1 MAAANPSP
9 PDVDPVRVAYSS
21 GPSTGWTG
29 WTGWITFASVMM
41 VLLGL
46 FQGIQGL
53 VAIVNDDFYGV
64 TEDGLVV
71 EVDYSV
77 WGWTHL
83 VLGVVIL
90 ISGIGVLSGN
100 LLARTV
106 GVVLA
111 VVSATVNLV
120 YIEAY
125 PVWSLLIIALDIV
138 VIFALT
144 VHGREVRGA

>member
-1 MAAANPSP
+1 MAAANSSPS
-9 PDVDPVRVAYSS
+9 DVDPVRVAYGS
-21 GPSTGWTG
+21 GPGTG

-64 TEDGLVV
+64 TEEGLVV

-83 VLGVVIL
+83 LLGVVIL
-90 ISGIGVLSGN
+90 MSGIGVLSGN

-111 VVSATVNLV
+111 VVSATVNLLYV
-120 YIEAY
+120 EAY